1 VARRVLV
8 ETIGVDLIRR
18 DVGELGAFKEEG
30 KTIEGKIV
38 VDFEGRS

>member
-1 VARRVLV
+1 M

-18 DVGELGAFKEEG
+18 DEGELGALKEEA

-38 VDFEGRS
+38 IDFERRSWCQL